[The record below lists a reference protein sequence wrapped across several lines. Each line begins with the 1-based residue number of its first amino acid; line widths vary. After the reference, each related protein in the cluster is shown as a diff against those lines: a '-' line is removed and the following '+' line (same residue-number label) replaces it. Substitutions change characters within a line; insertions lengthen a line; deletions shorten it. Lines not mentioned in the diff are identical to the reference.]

1 MLVIKSFE
9 VKNRGPIKYV
19 RCEAVPPI
27 MIIAGPNGVG
37 KSTLLESIW
46 KGQGA
51 RVEGLKEKPV
61 YISPHRAPIS
71 FPLHKSLPAI
81 SPPRR
86 LKKMLEEESFSI
98 GAPGIS
104 LPYWIAN
111 PPPRS
116 RTTADLVPY
125 AGVKYRLAQFY
136 QEFKDTLADIYMERR
151 EVPRGFLP
159 DIWQPFKKLVESLLP
174 GIRFE
179 GAKVEGD
186 FFKVF
191 FKNRLGALVEFD
203 DLSSGE
209 KDIIALLFPLV
220 ERRIENE
227 LAIAKGV
234 KPPHEEFVVLVDSPE
249 AYLHPALQRRFLE
262 YVREL
267 VNTEKEWQFII
278 ATHSTTMIGM
288 ANAQELYAL
297 VFPDQA
303 VNENQLIKVASD
315 DEKLSL
321 ARDVLG
327 DVALILAG
335 RALLLVEGSTDA
347 DLLTLLRPELKEK
360 FIIKDLGGKS
370 RVKGLINAL
379 KEVISELRKRGFK
392 IFAIVDKDVGF
403 PETDS
408 AFLTWPVHCI
418 ENFLLNPEAIYE
430 ALKIIVGNTLLEERG
445 IKSKE
450 DVEKIID
457 EVIKDPETIELEL
470 KERVRDRL
478 KFYYGDD
485 WSSLSELEQKVLEVT
500 KKRLERIK
508 EDYYRIKSELLR
520 LAGDKER
527 ALREFDGKIIFSKI
541 VKKLGVNVNTK
552 VLIREVAEKIRLLGR
567 TPSQLEELL
576 HKLITYS
583 YS

>member
-9 VKNRGPIKYV
+9 VKNQGPIKYV
-19 RCEAVPPI
+19 RCESVPPI

-46 KGQGA
+46 RGQGA
-51 RVEGLKEKPV
+51 RVEGLKERPI
-61 YISPHRAPIS
+61 YISPHRAPTP
-71 FPLHKSLPAI
+71 FPLHKSLPAV
-81 SPPRR
+81 SPRRR

-104 LPYWIAN
+104 LPYWIAS

-116 RTTADLVPY
+116 RKTADLVPY

-136 QEFKDTLADIYMERR
+136 QEFKDALADIYTERG

-159 DIWQPFKKLVESLLP
+159 DIWQPFKRLIESLLP

-179 GAKVEGD
+179 GIKVEGD
-186 FFKVF
+186 VLKVS
-191 FKNRLGALVEFD
+191 FKNRLGEPVEFD

-209 KDIIALLFPLV
+209 KDVIALLFPLV
-220 ERRIENE
+220 ERQVENE
-227 LAIAKGV
+227 LAIAKGAR
-234 KPPHEEFVVLVDSPE
+234 PPHEEFVVLVDSPE

-267 VNTEKEWQFII
+267 VKIEEAELQFII
-278 ATHSTTMIGM
+278 ATHSTTMISM

-303 VNENQLIKVASD
+303 INGNQLIRVASD

-335 RALLLVEGSTDA
+335 RALLLVEGPSDA
-347 DLLTLLRPELKEK
+347 DLLALLKPELKEK
-360 FIIKDLGGKS
+360 FTIKDLGGKS
-370 RVKGLINAL
+370 RVKGLVSAL
-379 KEVISELRKRGFK
+379 KEVMSELRKRGFK
-392 IFAIVDKDVGF
+392 MFAIVDKDVGL
-403 PETDS
+403 PETDP
-408 AFLTWPVHCI
+408 ALLTWPVHCI

-430 ALKIIVGNTLLEERG
+430 ALKIIAGNTSLESRG
-445 IKSKE
+445 VKSKE
-450 DVEKIID
+450 DVERIID
-457 EVIKDPETIELEL
+457 EVIKDPEIIELEV
-470 KERVRDRL
+470 KERIRDRL

-485 WSSLSELEQKVLEVT
+485 WSDFSELEQKVLEAT
-500 KKRLERIK
+500 NKRLEKIK
-508 EDYYRIKSELLR
+508 EDYHRIKDELSR
-520 LAGDKER
+520 LASDKVK
-527 ALREFDGKIIFSKI
+527 ALREFDGKIIFAKV
-541 VKKLGVNVNTK
+541 VKKLGVDVDSK
-552 VLIREVAEKIRLLGR
+552 VLIREVAEKIRILR
-567 TPSQLEELL
+567 RAPPQLEELL
-576 HKLITYS
+576 HKLITNP
-583 YS
+583 